1 MRRRSHHLAAEV
13 FTKGPVAASLTMC
26 TASRSPAFQDERCAA
41 GAVHVIGRIHGPNSR
56 MLAFCV
62 MPDHVHVIVLNQKHP
77 LQSVVRLI
85 KRETTQALSR
95 LGVPRPLWQRGYYDH
110 AIRRNEG
117 LFKTIRYVL
126 MNPVRAG
133 LAEYWREYPWAG
145 SFEWPELDDAFLD
158 DRIAEN
164 VVMSELLGTD

>member
-1 MRRRSHHLAAEV
+1 
-13 FTKGPVAASLTMC
+13 
-26 TASRSPAFQDERCAA
+26 
-41 GAVHVIGRIHGPNSR
+41 

-62 MPDHVHVIVLNQKHP
+62 MPDHVHVIVLNRRHP
-77 LQSVVRLI
+77 LPSVVRLI
-85 KRETTQALSR
+85 KRKTTQAVSR

-110 AIRRNEG
+110 TIRRREG

-133 LAEYWREYPWAG
+133 LAEDWREYRWSG
-145 SFEWPELDDAFLD
+145 SFEWPGMDDAFLD
-158 DRIAEN
+158 DRVAEK

>member
-1 MRRRSHHLAAEV
+1 
-13 FTKGPVAASLTMC
+13 
-26 TASRSPAFQDERCAA
+26 
-41 GAVHVIGRIHGPNSR
+41 

-62 MPDHVHVIVLNQKHP
+62 MPDHVHVIVLNRKHP

-85 KRETTQALSR
+85 KRETTQALWR

-133 LAEYWREYPWAG
+133 LAEDWREYPWAG
-145 SFEWPELDDAFLD
+145 SFDWPELDDAFLD
-158 DRIAEN
+158 DRVAEN
-164 VVMSELLGTD
+164 VVMGELLGTD